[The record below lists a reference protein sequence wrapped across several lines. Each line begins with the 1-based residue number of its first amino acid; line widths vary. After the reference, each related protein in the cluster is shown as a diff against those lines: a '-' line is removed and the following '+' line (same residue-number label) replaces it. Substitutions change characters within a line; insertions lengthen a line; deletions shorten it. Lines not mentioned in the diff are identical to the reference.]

1 MNEVLICGPSQLEL
15 GILDGMLH
23 QFTALRY
30 PAEPILYS
38 LGGRIIGRDP
48 PKPSLWPLEN
58 RSVATESSRV
68 CNSATGWR
76 GCLWETARL
85 PYAHCSCCPHHKII
99 SWMRTS
105 AYREREALH
114 VKLSTGKE
122 TRHRL
127 ISAHCT
133 VVVVHVCDGAMWGL

>member
-1 MNEVLICGPSQLEL
+1 MKFLFADPVSWSLAYWMESFISSLRCATQLN
-15 GILDGMLH
+15 
-23 QFTALRY
+23 QYCTV
-30 PAEPILYS
+30 S